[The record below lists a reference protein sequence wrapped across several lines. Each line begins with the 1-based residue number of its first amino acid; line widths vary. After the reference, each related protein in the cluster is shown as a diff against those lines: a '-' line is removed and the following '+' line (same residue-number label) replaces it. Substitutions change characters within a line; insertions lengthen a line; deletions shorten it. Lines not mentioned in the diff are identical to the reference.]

1 MNKMKNKLKIKNG
14 FSLIEML
21 LVLGVLAVLLIAAFV
36 VYPKVRANVIA
47 EKEVKNI
54 AMIQA
59 GISNLYKGQSSFQS
73 LNNTLLVNAKIVPE
87 SMISR
92 TTNPPGIVNESGG
105 TVTVAGVPE
114 YNYSQYWIT
123 YTQVPSE
130 VCQKLAEGLV
140 ASSEALNVGGIQ
152 VKYHTDP
159 QENWKANE
167 SRVENIGQGCNTS
180 SNVTIIAQYAQ

>member
-1 MNKMKNKLKIKNG
+1 MKNKLKIKNG

-92 TTNPPGIVNESGG
+92 TTQPP
-105 TVTVAGVPE
+105 
-114 YNYSQYWIT
+114 
-123 YTQVPSE
+123 
-130 VCQKLAEGLV
+130 
-140 ASSEALNVGGIQ
+140 
-152 VKYHTDP
+152 
-159 QENWKANE
+159 
-167 SRVENIGQGCNTS
+167 
-180 SNVTIIAQYAQ
+180 